1 MGIKHL
7 HERTLPLVCID
18 MQSTFKEE
26 TPVFNSKNF
35 IVKKGVSPSVIQG
48 WKN

>member
-26 TPVFNSKNF
+26 TSS
-35 IVKKGVSPSVIQG
+35 I
-48 WKN
+48 